1 MAKFTIESKSNQS
14 ADITFEKIKNFLEKD
29 PELKKLDP
37 KLKCDFDPK
46 KLCGEAKGGQFKAI
60 IKVVSNGT
68 SADVII
74 NVDLAL
80 ILTPFKGKVQEILQK
95 KLTKALA

>member
-1 MAKFTIESKSNQS
+1 MAKFTVESKSSQN
-14 ADITFEKIKNFLEKD
+14 ADVTFEKIKNFLEND

-37 KLKCDFDPK
+37 KLKCDFDLK
-46 KLCGEAKGGQFKAI
+46 KLCGEAKGSQFKAS
-60 IKVVSNGT
+60 IKVISNGD
-68 SADVII
+68 SADVTI

-80 ILTPFKGKVQEILQK
+80 MLTPFNGKVQEILQK